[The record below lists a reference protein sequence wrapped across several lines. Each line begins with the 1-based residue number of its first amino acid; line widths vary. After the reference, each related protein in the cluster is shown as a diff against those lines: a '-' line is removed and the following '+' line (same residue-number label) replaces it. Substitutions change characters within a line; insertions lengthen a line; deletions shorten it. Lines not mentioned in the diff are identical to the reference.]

1 MAPVSHS
8 REGLNPVSLLHRCSS
23 GASELSLSMFRPNAS
38 DSSLAGVHVYEQIL
52 ILKVFFSS
60 YSKSWASSAGF
71 RLIPG

>member
-52 ILKVFFSS
+52 ILKVFFPPAPSLGPAVQ
-60 YSKSWASSAGF
+60 ASG
-71 RLIPG
+71 